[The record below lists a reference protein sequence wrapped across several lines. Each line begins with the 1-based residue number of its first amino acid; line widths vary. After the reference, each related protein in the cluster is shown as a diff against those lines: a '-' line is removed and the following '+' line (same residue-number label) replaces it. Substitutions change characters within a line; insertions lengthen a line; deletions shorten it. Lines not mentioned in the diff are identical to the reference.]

1 MSREAAST
9 PRPGASPMH
18 ITEHRDE
25 EQKIWCQVDVQRQNR
40 YYGKL
45 VVSSLHSD
53 GGELVRANQFL
64 SVVFL
69 SPTDVAARDFSS
81 STAVK
86 ITPQMINEQIDANTV
101 RVTARLKLETAYE
114 FQDHDALEFGVYDDV
129 GQNPELYKESFVL
142 VADRTPS
149 GCVAIHCEPAPD
161 ERLAN
166 CMQTICFC
174 EGKRVQTVSVPLGQE
189 TQCKI
194 GVGSY
199 TDVKAL
205 KLTAADDTAVGQP
218 QASTHTLRVEDG
230 GRKHVDIRYD
240 HVEHFSTID
249 VTVGNIRPLER
260 ERFHIRI
267 QRNGAEVA
275 SNWSPG
281 DHKTRFSELPQEG
294 DVSVSVDPMTVNN
307 EEFSF
312 KPRDLKLSSRLD
324 TASFPQAD
332 AVTGIDTT
340 GFVSLPIVVKTSIVE
355 SGLTLFVRL
364 RCETS
369 TLIYTQ
375 TVPVRDGP
383 VPRAVKVRPG
393 QYTVEAPSF
402 VRSGIVYVVTAGASL
417 TVLDCGSS
425 KLEVQVQR
433 GANLKVRG
441 FPDVLGFGGYAD
453 LVDGNKDDFVEAK
466 ASSVFAYA
474 GLDHDGDP
482 LRRLTEAE
490 ERRATWE
497 TIQLARAVEREL
509 GHGKPVLPVMVSY
522 TCNLQGFQVQDRLR
536 NHEDWLANSF
546 ANLILSLQIAN
557 STMDPQ
563 HLVPGGYIVNPD
575 FVSTCQR
582 EGLTAKFTMTV
593 RGPLQS
599 AIDYRKV
606 AADIP
611 DSISEDLGGYVA
623 AVNWLFRTV
632 SPAVPFG
639 WHVHLEGAGGPEW
652 IYQDDDDAASMAQ
665 KTGAYAA
672 SLGIFAHADFVAV
685 GRNPGDDFTVQSY
698 GVGYCY
704 GPREW
709 QRFFA
714 FCGALSLSQ
723 QVPVLPWQVS
733 LSRTPLV
740 DDGVAQDFD
749 FQHWGTGGS
758 YILGDAAVGS
768 SYHNVHPNI
777 LQLKFTLPY
786 MGEDGR
792 RIFIRAEPFDLTE
805 PAVKDL
811 LLCGIFTVLVGGPST
826 TGIIVA
832 SFGNRGPWVRKKLK
846 AYGENPIRFGNY
858 RQGS

>member
-1 MSREAAST
+1 MSQEAAST
-9 PRPGASPMH
+9 RPGASPMH
-18 ITEHRDE
+18 ITEHHDE
-25 EQKIWCQVDVQRQNR
+25 EQKIWCQVDVQRHTQ

-45 VVSSLHSD
+45 VVSSLHSH
-53 GGELVRANQFL
+53 GGELVRAKQFL

-86 ITPQMINEQIDANTV
+86 ITPHMINEQIDASTV
-101 RVTARLKLETAYE
+101 RVTARLKLEEAHE
-114 FQDHDALEFGVYDDV
+114 FQDHDKLEFGVYDDV
-129 GQNPELYKESFVL
+129 GKKPDLYKESFEL
-142 VADRTPS
+142 GADRTPS
-149 GCVAIHCEPAPD
+149 GRVTIHCKPAPD
-161 ERLAN
+161 EHLVN
-166 CMQTICFC
+166 CRQTICFC

-189 TQCKI
+189 TQCDMA
-194 GVGSY
+194 VGSY

-205 KLTAADDTAVGQP
+205 NLTNADGTAVGHP
-218 QASTHTLRVEDG
+218 QASTHIVKVEDG
-230 GRKHVDIRYD
+230 GKKHVDISYD

-249 VTVGNIRPLER
+249 VTVGKIRPLEG

-267 QRNGAEVA
+267 KRNGTDLA
-275 SNWSPG
+275 SDWSPSN
-281 DHKTRFSELPQEG
+281 HSTRFSELPQEG
-294 DVSVSVDPMTVNN
+294 GVSVSLDPTTVNN
-307 EEFSF
+307 DEFSF
-312 KPRDLKLSSRLD
+312 KPRDLKLSSTLYK
-324 TASFPQAD
+324 ASFPQAD
-332 AVTGIDTT
+332 AITGIDTT
-340 GFVSLPIVVKTSIVE
+340 GFVRLPIVVKTSIVE

-364 RCETS
+364 RSE

-375 TVPVRDGP
+375 TVLVRDGR
-383 VPRAVKVRPG
+383 VPLAVKVKPG

-402 VRSGIVYVVTAGASL
+402 VRSGVVYVVTAGASL
-417 TVLDCGSS
+417 TVLDCGST

-433 GANLKVRG
+433 GANLQVRG
-441 FPDVLGFGGYAD
+441 FPDALGFGGYAD
-453 LVDGNKDDFVEAK
+453 LVDGNKDDFVEAN

-497 TIQLARAVEREL
+497 TIQLARAVEQEL

-522 TCNLQGFQVQDRLR
+522 TCNLQGFQVGDRLR

-546 ANLILSLQIAN
+546 GNLILSLQITN
-557 STMDPQ
+557 STIDPQ
-563 HLVPGGYIVNPD
+563 HPVPGGYIVNPD

-582 EGLTAKFTMTV
+582 HGLKADFTMPV

-606 AADIP
+606 AAEIP
-611 DSISEDLGGYVA
+611 DSITETLGGYIA

-639 WHVHLEGAGGPEW
+639 WHVHLEGADGPEW
-652 IYQDDDDAASMAQ
+652 IYRDEDDAASMAQ
-665 KTGAYAA
+665 KTGAYAS

-685 GRNPGDDFTVQSY
+685 GRHPGDDFTVQSY

-714 FCGALSLSQ
+714 FCGALSLNQ
-723 QVPVLPWQVS
+723 QVPVIPWHVPM
-733 LSRTPLV
+733 SRTPLV

-758 YILGDAAVGS
+758 YILGDAGIGS
-768 SYHNVHPNI
+768 NYHNIHPSI
-777 LQLKFTLPY
+777 LNLKFTLPY

-792 RIFIRAEPFDLTE
+792 RIFIRAEPFDLAE

-811 LLCGIFTVLVGGPST
+811 LLCGIFTVLVGGPFT
-826 TGIIVA
+826 IGIIVA
-832 SFGNRGPWVRKKLK
+832 SFGNRGSWVRKKLK
-846 AYGENPIRFGNY
+846 AYGENPIRFDNY